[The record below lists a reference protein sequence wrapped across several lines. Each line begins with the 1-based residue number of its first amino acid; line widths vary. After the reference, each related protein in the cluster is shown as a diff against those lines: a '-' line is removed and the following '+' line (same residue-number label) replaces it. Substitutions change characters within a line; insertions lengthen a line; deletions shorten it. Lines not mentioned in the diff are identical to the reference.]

1 MEPTQG
7 ELESLA
13 HINDKHKT
21 QLEAKDGEKGNDIKS
36 VGLSPSL
43 NSADCSTD

>member
-13 HINDKHKT
+13 HVDDRHKT
-21 QLEAKDGEKGNDIKS
+21 QLEAKAGEKGNEIKS
-36 VGLSPSL
+36 VGLFP
-43 NSADCSTD
+43 T